1 MKRGSEND
9 FDFLNL
15 QQNRHVVRKLRFLKK
30 WEKCQLNDSTVNQIE
45 KYAENTIYKIQYI
58 KEIFAHGQVI

>member
-15 QQNRHVVRKLRFLKK
+15 QQNRHIVRKLRFLKK
-30 WEKCQLNDSTVNQIE
+30 WGKCQLNHSTVNQIE